1 MNKEKQLTELRKK
14 ALADENLP
22 LKKGA
27 TNLVFGVGN
36 PEAKMI
42 FIGEGPGYW
51 EDVKA
56 EPFVGPAG
64 KLLDRLLNLIGIKRS
79 EVFITN
85 VVMHR
90 PPENRDPSPEE
101 IAAYQPYLDGV
112 IEIIS
117 PSLVVTLG
125 RFSMAKFLPTAVIS
139 KVHGQMFPIDWH
151 GQSFGVVPMYHPAAA
166 LRSND
171 IMVKI
176 REDFLKLPEFLKAAK
191 NKIEMVKKEE
201 NSALPEEEQ
210 MSLF

>member
-1 MNKEKQLTELRKK
+1 MKLKEK
-14 ALADENLP
+14 ALADESLP
-22 LKKGA
+22 LKEGA
-27 TNLVFGVGN
+27 SNLVFGVGN
-36 PEAKMI
+36 PEAKMV

-51 EDVKA
+51 EDIKA

-64 KLLDRLLNLIGIKRS
+64 KLLDRLLSLINIKRG

-90 PPENRDPSPEE
+90 PPENRDPLLGE
-101 IAAYQPYLDGV
+101 ITAYQPYLDGI

-117 PSLVVTLG
+117 PLLVVTLG

-139 KVHGQMFPIDWH
+139 KVHGQMFLMDWH
-151 GQSFGVVPMYHPAAA
+151 NQSFGVVPMYHPAAA

-176 REDFLKLPEFLKAAK
+176 REDFLKLPEFLKAAE
-191 NKIEMVKKEE
+191 NRDEVAEKEKS
-201 NSALPEEEQ
+201 SALPKEKQ
-210 MSLF
+210 MNLFN